1 MQIRAPI
8 FPLKLPDRE
17 LKMKSKAKSSRYWLE
32 MRVLFFCQ
40 PASFISGFIS
50 PCFFPPSFFRLLF
63 CWLMIVWDGNDS
75 SLDQRMQ
82 RIQVEEKPE
91 VHAWIDN
98 FEIEFFYLVVCI
110 FKLADSCVQ
119 SYFRWSY
126 FRLRIDLNADRLND
140 RLTRRSD
147 CVWILLLN
155 YRMWVSIL

>member
-1 MQIRAPI
+1 
-8 FPLKLPDRE
+8 
-17 LKMKSKAKSSRYWLE
+17 
-32 MRVLFFCQ
+32 
-40 PASFISGFIS
+40 
-50 PCFFPPSFFRLLF
+50 
-63 CWLMIVWDGNDS
+63 MIVWDGNDS